1 MARVC
6 ASRRFPHNVAMSLIL
21 EALKKSEAERRAG
34 ELPVVLSERA
44 YVPQRERPVWPVFAV
59 FVLLVGLAGG
69 YVNRSI
75 LWPARFPPPAEEPGM
90 TDQSQALPEGSVA
103 VNGAPEPITAA
114 GDSASASAL
123 TPAPSAPT
131 TAVAEPATQSAASP
145 AAKPLTANVPAENA
159 PDPALTE
166 APAATPPAPVDS
178 DPPPSFPTPT
188 ASQMAHSDAALAVA
202 PVDPTPPPPP
212 SAPALPVPE
221 IAPAAPGPTQAPAEP
236 VATAESIPE
245 FESLPFATRQAIPAL
260 KVSLFVFH
268 QDPNRRFVIV
278 NGARLQEGGVVG
290 EETWLREIRQD
301 GAVFEFRGE
310 RFLLRRQG
318 F

>member
-1 MARVC
+1 MARVS

-34 ELPVVLSERA
+34 ELPVVLSERV
-44 YVPQRERPVWPVFAV
+44 YVPPRERPVWPVFAV

-75 LWPARFPPPAEEPGM
+75 LWPERFPPPAEEPGVA
-90 TDQSQALPEGSVA
+90 DQSEALPEGSVA
-103 VNGAPEPITAA
+103 VHAAPVQTPAVVN
-114 GDSASASAL
+114 SASPSTT
-123 TPAPSAPT
+123 TPTLSVPAT
-131 TAVAEPATQSAASP
+131 TVTEPVTQSAVVP
-145 AAKPLTANVPAENA
+145 AAEPLTANTPPENA
-159 PDPALTE
+159 PGPALTE
-166 APAATPPAPVDS
+166 VPATPPPAAVDS

-188 ASQMAHSDAALAVA
+188 ASQLEQSEAALATA
-202 PVDPTPPPPP
+202 AVDPTPPPSSP
-212 SAPALPVPE
+212 PALPVPE
-221 IAPAAPGPTQAPAEP
+221 IAPAAPGPTHAPAEP
-236 VATAESIPE
+236 VAAAESMPD

-301 GAVFEFRGE
+301 GVVFEFRGE